1 MTEETAPVAP
11 QRFGTR
17 VRSIH
22 GDYFDDPWDWLRQRD
37 NPDVI
42 AHVNA
47 ENQWAEQVCKPAQEL
62 AENLVS
68 EFDSFTAPV
77 VYSAPQR
84 VGDWWYFQRQY
95 HEDSYAKHY
104 RVSASHYP
112 DTPVLADSETLE
124 GEQLLLD
131 ENLCAQGEEFF
142 KVGEL
147 VPTADGRLIAW
158 SQDTEGDERWTW
170 IIQDASSGDII
181 DQRVSDAGYGFAWA
195 ADSQSFIYT
204 RVDDAWR
211 QFQLMHHRVGA
222 DADGD
227 SMLLEEPDEAFD
239 LWFSASNDPWH
250 VVVHST
256 STTSGGA
263 WLWDPYAPSVP
274 PRHIVAKRDDVQ
286 VNVEPAGDH
295 LLVIHTAL
303 SREGS
308 LACIPLPQEGAA
320 DSIVDPECWVTL
332 YTAGD
337 GERLSDLEAYRDF
350 FTLSYRRDALPQA
363 RYYRRTRPLEVV
375 DGKPVPASDC
385 SDLWALGE
393 ELNKEGT
400 IRSLYPLS
408 SGRFEDC
415 LVRVGYQSVLTSPT
429 VEELDLRTGK
439 SRILKVTQVPNWD
452 PSDFT
457 EERVWVTARDGHTQ
471 IPVTLVHRR
480 NAQPDGTHAGWIH
493 GYGSY
498 EVSFDPEFDILRLP
512 ALKRGVVH
520 AIAHIRGGGEM
531 GRSWYEDGKKLVKT
545 HTFTDF
551 LDVANYLVD
560 SGWVHPERLIAEGR
574 SAGGLLMGA
583 VTNAQPDRFAAV
595 IAGVPFVDA
604 LTTILDPSLPLTVG
618 EWEEWGNPIE
628 DPEIY
633 ALMRSY
639 TPYENVCQGVRYPAI
654 MATTSIN
661 DTRVFYVE
669 PHKWVQRLREA
680 TAQVPDQ
687 PPIVIRTEMVAGHAG
702 ASGRKGRWQA
712 RAQEFAFALHQV
724 GITK

>member
-1 MTEETAPVAP
+1 MTEEAAPLAP

-22 GDYFDDPWDWLRQRD
+22 GDHFDDPWDWLRDRNDPQ
-37 NPDVI
+37 VV
-42 AHVNA
+42 AHIQA
-47 ENQWAEQVCKPAQEL
+47 ENRWADKVCEPTREL
-62 AENLVS
+62 VDTLVS

-84 VGDWWYFQRQY
+84 IGDWWYFQRQL

-104 RVSASHYP
+104 RVSALQYTE
-112 DTPVLADSETLE
+112 TPLLADVETLE
-124 GEQLLLD
+124 GEQLLLN

-158 SQDTEGDERWTW
+158 SRDTEGDERWTW
-170 IIQDASSGDII
+170 IIQDASSGDIV
-181 DQRVSDAGYGFAWA
+181 DQVVSDAGYGFAWA

-211 QFQLMHHRVGA
+211 QFQLWHHRVGA
-222 DADGD
+222 GADGD
-227 SMLLEEPDEAFD
+227 SLLLEEPDEAFD

-250 VVVHST
+250 LVVHST

-263 WLWDPYAPSVP
+263 WLWDPYAPSASP
-274 PRHIVAKRDDVQ
+274 LPLVAKRDDVQ
-286 VNVEPAGDH
+286 INVEPAGDH

-308 LACIPLPQEGAA
+308 LACIPLPSADSA
-320 DSIVDPECWVTL
+320 DSIVAPDRWVTL
-332 YTAGD
+332 YTAHD
-337 GERLSDLEAYRDF
+337 GERLTDIEAYRDF

-363 RYYRRTRPLEVV
+363 RYYRRTRPLEVI

-385 SDLWALGE
+385 SDLWAYGE

-429 VEELDLRTGK
+429 VEELDLRNGK
-439 SRILKVTQVPNWD
+439 TRILKVTEVPNWD
-452 PSDFT
+452 PSDFI
-457 EERVWVTARDGHTQ
+457 EERVWVCARDGHTQ
-471 IPVTLVHRR
+471 IPATLVHRR
-480 NAQPDGTHAGWIH
+480 DAQPDGTHAGWIH

-498 EVSFDPEFDILRLP
+498 EISFDPEFDILRLP

-531 GRSWYEDGKKLVKT
+531 GRAWYEDGKKLVKT

-560 SGWVHPERLIAEGR
+560 SRWVHPDRLIAEGR

-583 VTNAQPDRFAAV
+583 VTNAQPNRFAAI

-628 DPEIY
+628 DPEVY

-639 TPYENVCQGVRYPAI
+639 TPYENVHQGVRYPAI

-669 PHKWVQRLREA
+669 PHKWVQRIRQA

-702 ASGRKGRWQA
+702 ASGRQGRWNA
-712 RAQEFAFALHQV
+712 RAQEFAFVLHQV